1 MEVGGVTYQAMLIA
15 DSVQHNKIRRSGKSD
30 GRCLYNGGT
39 IFIDDLEYHFT
50 GGFHPRVMLK
60 QLVGKIQTVTG
71 LGNHLEAILYC
82 LELFGS
88 IIRL

>member
-1 MEVGGVTYQAMLIA
+1 MEDVCIMEGQFLLM
-15 DSVQHNKIRRSGKSD
+15 IRSIISQVD
-30 GRCLYNGGT
+30 
-39 IFIDDLEYHFT
+39 FIP
-50 GGFHPRVMLK
+50 GIMLK